1 MVYLTLENIMLFLFL
16 IINIIILKKN
26 KNFKENFTGISES
39 DLLKI
44 TQYENDM
51 KKIINRNSEALAE
64 INVEFNSDGM
74 HELDI
79 PINFNEFVTI
89 KI

>member
-1 MVYLTLENIMLFLFL
+1 MSYLTLENIMLFLFL
-16 IINIIILKKN
+16 IINIIILKQN
-26 KNFKENFTGISES
+26 KNFKESFTGISES

-51 KKIINRNSEALAE
+51 KKIIKRNSEALAE
-64 INVEFNSDGM
+64 INVEFNSEGM

-79 PINFNEFVTI
+79 PINFNELVTI